1 MTTFTDKELI
11 KEIKERIS
19 SLDVRDD
26 IERRAYEIALLSL
39 EVEPDEREAY
49 ELFMEKRFGD
59 LVDRRRAK
67 NGDNEYMAWDM
78 TLGWIVWQQRAGIHF
93 NNVTARGEIMEPYSL
108 TLDEACHFLKISRPT
123 AINWIRTG
131 RLQATRKDPTKNK
144 SPYLTTRQA
153 CIAALQSPLHTVQV
167 SAGDGITEERKCH
180 SSAEVKYGTPVSHC
194 RTVKDLNS
202 LLEQRTKGRRQNS
215 MTS

>member
-1 MTTFTDKELI
+1 
-11 KEIKERIS
+11 
-19 SLDVRDD
+19 
-26 IERRAYEIALLSL
+26 
-39 EVEPDEREAY
+39 
-49 ELFMEKRFGD
+49 
-59 LVDRRRAK
+59 
-67 NGDNEYMAWDM
+67 
-78 TLGWIVWQQRAGIHF
+78 
-93 NNVTARGEIMEPYSL
+93 MEPYSL

-153 CIAALQSPLHTVQV
+153 CIAALQSPLHIVQV

>member
-1 MTTFTDKELI
+1 MFRIIFPNTWYVDHHGTPCKILRSTHNKVHYIRKGRTCIASMFRFNHDFEPVNKADADRIAEEIETAEHI
-11 KEIKERIS
+11 KK
-19 SLDVRDD
+19 LRDM
-26 IERRAYEIALLSL
+26 RSKA
-39 EVEPDEREAY
+39 EVT
-49 ELFMEKRFGD
+49 MES
-59 LVDRRRAK
+59 
-67 NGDNEYMAWDM
+67 
-78 TLGWIVWQQRAGIHF
+78 
-93 NNVTARGEIMEPYSL
+93 YSL
-108 TLDEACHFLKISRPT
+108 TLDEACQFLKISRPT
-123 AINWIRTG
+123 ATNWIRTG
-131 RLQATRKDPTKNK
+131 RLQATRKDPTKPK

-153 CIAALQSPLHTVQV
+153 CIAALQSPLHTIKV